1 MKNTIPTFGYI
12 YIRRHIHLDLLNV
25 CKVGKTTCIAER
37 DCTYATNEFIRGH
50 FCNIYRF
57 DYDQLSNIDNRIK
70 KDFQELNKKFDGG
83 TEFFD
88 LSIISKIERYIES
101 LNINFYSLT
110 NQEILF
116 EMKQFKLKQ
125 FLQKKLCEKKI
136 IHVLQ
141 SKKKEGFKP
150 RVEQLIIV
158 KKTVASLKRKNKGIL
173 CLPCGVGKTLIS
185 LFVSQ
190 EMKFNSICIGVPN
203 ILLVRQW
210 ERIVKLFYPNKAI
223 LCVKDSIT
231 CAKIKDF
238 LEQNGD
244 NCILITTYNST
255 KKIHDTTTKMMNYVF
270 DFKINDEAHH
280 ITTQDIQSAKK
291 RFTFVQMMFIPTR
304 YQISLTATPKYIM
317 GTEMC
322 DAEQNVISNSTVEH
336 FGEIIEKKP
345 LLWAIQQNIVCDY
358 KIHVLKT
365 PEEKLDL
372 LFEDT
377 YRKSVEILSETE
389 KRLFLSAIS
398 AVNALNDC
406 KKVLIYTNSK
416 ENSDRLI
423 RFVADL
429 LISMRM
435 NTFYSVY
442 NSKLSGQEQKKI
454 LDKFESAEYAIISC
468 VYCLGEGYD
477 FPKLDGVIFAE
488 NMTSNIRIVQSAL
501 RPCRKDKDRP
511 EKIARLYLPIVDKDD
526 FLDNSQN
533 SDLQK
538 IRTLIHE
545 MGLEDGHVCEKIS
558 YHEIVVSCEQDNYN
572 YNSDSE
578 TINEAGKRKY
588 KLRTSIIEMDPRI
601 CEKIKFKIFNREAL
615 GCMTYANAK
624 KYLCDKQCKTKQEYV
639 EKFRNNSR
647 LSMDPENFY
656 GSIFNWKDY
665 LSIPEHTYYN
675 KSECIEKI
683 QHYSYLFD
691 CNFYTDYSKVC
702 DLLHERDFKFPPT
715 NMWLNFY
722 EIKQFDEIFLSND
735 EEVVIV

>member
-1 MKNTIPTFGYI
+1 
-12 YIRRHIHLDLLNV
+12 
-25 CKVGKTTCIAER
+25 
-37 DCTYATNEFIRGH
+37 
-50 FCNIYRF
+50 
-57 DYDQLSNIDNRIK
+57 
-70 KDFQELNKKFDGG
+70 
-83 TEFFD
+83 
-88 LSIISKIERYIES
+88 
-101 LNINFYSLT
+101 
-110 NQEILF
+110 
-116 EMKQFKLKQ
+116 
-125 FLQKKLCEKKI
+125 
-136 IHVLQ
+136 
-141 SKKKEGFKP
+141 
-150 RVEQLIIV
+150 
-158 KKTVASLKRKNKGIL
+158 
-173 CLPCGVGKTLIS
+173 
-185 LFVSQ
+185 
-190 EMKFNSICIGVPN
+190 
-203 ILLVRQW
+203 
-210 ERIVKLFYPNKAI
+210 
-223 LCVKDSIT
+223 
-231 CAKIKDF
+231 
-238 LEQNGD
+238 
-244 NCILITTYNST
+244 
-255 KKIHDTTTKMMNYVF
+255 
-270 DFKINDEAHH
+270 
-280 ITTQDIQSAKK
+280 
-291 RFTFVQMMFIPTR
+291 
-304 YQISLTATPKYIM
+304 
-317 GTEMC
+317 
-322 DAEQNVISNSTVEH
+322 
-336 FGEIIEKKP
+336 
-345 LLWAIQQNIVCDY
+345 LWAIQQNIVCDY

-377 YRKSVEILSETE
+377 YRKSVDILSETE

-429 LISMRM
+429 LTSMRM

-545 MGLEDGHVCEKIS
+545 MGLEDGDICEKVS
-558 YHEIVVSCEQDNYN
+558 YHEMVINYEDN

-578 TINEAGKRKY
+578 IDNEAGKRKY
-588 KLRTSIIEMDPRI
+588 KLRTSIIEMDPRV
-601 CEKIKFKIFNREAL
+601 CEIIKFKIFNRESL
-615 GCMTYANAK
+615 GIMTYENAK
-624 KYLCDKQCKTKQEYV
+624 KYLLDKKCKTRQEYV

-647 LSMDPENFY
+647 LSMDPESFY

-665 LSIPEHTYYN
+665 LSIPEDTYYN
-675 KSECIEKI
+675 KSECMEKI
-683 QHYSYLFD
+683 HHYSHLFN

-702 DLLHERDFKFPPT
+702 DLLHARDIKFPPCD
-715 NMWLNFY
+715 MWLNFY
-722 EIKQFDEIFLSND
+722 EIKQFDDMFLSRTT
-735 EEVVIV
+735 EEESMII